1 MRIKILTSI
10 YSWAK
15 YVDKILILNILVQRY
30 FDLDK
35 LWDLPDIL
43 ECNDLV
49 SLGLS
54 KKNEYFFLIT
64 LFRAC

>member
-10 YSWAK
+10 YSLAK
-15 YVDKILILNILVQRY
+15 YVDKTLILNIFVQRT

-35 LWDLPDIL
+35 PSDLPDIL

-49 SLGLS
+49 SLGLP
-54 KKNEYFFLIT
+54 KKVNIFFNC
-64 LFRAC
+64 FS